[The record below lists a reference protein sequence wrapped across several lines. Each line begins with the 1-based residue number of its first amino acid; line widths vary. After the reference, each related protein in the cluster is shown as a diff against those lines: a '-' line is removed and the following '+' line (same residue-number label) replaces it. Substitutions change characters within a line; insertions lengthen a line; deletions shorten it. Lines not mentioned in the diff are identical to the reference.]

1 MQFFQQRRLSKLR
14 QSILDGDIMAVKK
27 QLKKLASDNE
37 ETLVLDTDSGNISPQ
52 ELAIRSNQPQ
62 VLEHLLQAGF
72 TANNTDS
79 QQQPLLYLALQQE
92 QSLALITVLLQA
104 GAVTEPGNLSGQ
116 LPETALLACFKYQV
130 SPLTLHISRLAEQGA
145 NLQHTDKQGN
155 NLLHQALQL
164 EDQNLIQLLI
174 SSDLSM
180 VDLSPETYS
189 PAIFAYAKRC
199 AEDLRV
205 RRLMMG

>member
-72 TANNTDS
+72 TANDTDS

-180 VDLSPETYS
+180 ANLSSETYS

>member
-27 QLKKLASDNE
+27 QLKKLDSEAED
-37 ETLVLDTDSGNISPQ
+37 TLIPHTDSENVSPQ

-72 TANNTDS
+72 AANTTDN

-92 QSLALITVLLQA
+92 QSLALISVLLQA
-104 GAVTEPGNLSGQ
+104 GAVSEPENLNEQ
-116 LPETALLACFKYQV
+116 LPETALQACFEYRV

-145 NLQHTDKQGN
+145 NLQHIDKQGN

-174 SSDLSM
+174 SSDLNM
-180 VDLSPETYS
+180 ENLQPETYS

-199 AEDLRV
+199 TEDLRV